1 MKPQPD
7 EASTTLD
14 PANEPLSLTDLPLQS
29 LLLPQPPQLP
39 LLARLPQR
47 FIARLLQTP
56 PLLCKLQAAPVAL
69 CQHLHSASL
78 ALKSAVNLPTSSPTK
93 HNSAPVLP
101 LREVAGIDGLIRV
114 HVSFLLNELS

>member
-39 LLARLPQR
+39 CLTRLPQ
-47 FIARLLQTP
+47 IVLAGCLQTP
-56 PLLCKLQAAPVAL
+56 PRLCQLQATPGIGVGN
-69 CQHLHSASL
+69 CR
-78 ALKSAVNLPTSSPTK
+78 T
-93 HNSAPVLP
+93 VLW
-101 LREVAGIDGLIRV
+101 
-114 HVSFLLNELS
+114 ELYDWL